1 MPYNDYR
8 TDLMGSV
15 TLSPTG
21 QFQVG
26 TYQTFTPPIQ
36 LANLA
41 LMIKADCE
49 LAFGDILMGRRSSL
63 MTQPLPA
70 IPQ

>member
-26 TYQTFTPPIQ
+26 TYQTFTLTYTAGKFGIDDQGGLRIGFRGHFDGSPIQ
-36 LANLA
+36 F
-41 LMIKADCE
+41 D
-49 LAFGDILMGRRSSL
+49 D
-63 MTQPLPA
+63 QQLPA
-70 IPQ
+70 IPR